1 MSAPLSILGVIWIR
15 ETNITLTMSIFIIH
29 YNHFS
34 VEYTG
39 PPARSVEEGAVDDID
54 LCLTVTEA
62 REDHIFRRYYIDLI
76 SGSAT
81 G

>member
-1 MSAPLSILGVIWIR
+1 MWAQ
-15 ETNITLTMSIFIIH
+15 EIIIYH
-29 YNHFS
+29 NHFS
-34 VEYTG
+34 VVFTG
-39 PPARSVEEGAVDDID
+39 PLARSVDEGSVDDIE

-62 REDHIFRRYYIDLI
+62 REDHIFREYYIDLI

>member
-1 MSAPLSILGVIWIR
+1 MPAPLSTVGVVWVR
-15 ETNITLTMSIFIIH
+15 LLNITEYIIPL
-29 YNHFS
+29 S
-34 VEYTG
+34 VVFTG
-39 PPARSVEEGAVDDID
+39 PLARSVEEGAVDDID